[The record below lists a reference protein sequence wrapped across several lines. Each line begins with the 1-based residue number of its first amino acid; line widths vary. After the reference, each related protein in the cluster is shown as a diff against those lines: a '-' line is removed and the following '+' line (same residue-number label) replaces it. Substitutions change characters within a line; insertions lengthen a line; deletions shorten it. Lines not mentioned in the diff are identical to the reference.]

1 MGFFWRGGCS
11 KGGGGGEVGGGG
23 GGVEEGKGGRVTG
36 GLGCAL
42 IEGYSIRGK
51 ESSSSGNC
59 QRILYVRRNVRID
72 DAVDIVKL
80 QLHRRDAEVEHLFGP
95 ESQMKIDWTT

>member
-1 MGFFWRGGCS
+1 MM
-11 KGGGGGEVGGGG
+11 
-23 GGVEEGKGGRVTG
+23 G

-59 QRILYVRRNVRID
+59 QRILYVRGNVRID
-72 DAVDIVKL
+72 DAVDIMK
-80 QLHRRDAEVEHLFGP
+80 LHRRDAEVEHLFGP
-95 ESQMKIDWTT
+95 ESKMKIDWTT